1 MARVELGE
9 AAMGNSWHHRN
20 MVWRERWLP
29 QAKAGVLF
37 SEEEKTVIARQTQT
51 VDDSRTVGQM
61 VLPGL

>member
-1 MARVELGE
+1 
-9 AAMGNSWHHRN
+9 MGNSWHHRN